1 VTTQIRPVGPG
12 EFDGF
17 VATLELI
24 AGRQPSE
31 EVLEDA
37 RAAIDPGR
45 TLAVFEEDTMIAG
58 TSWDVLELTVPGPVV
73 LPAARLMQA
82 GVLPTHRH
90 QGVMTQLLV
99 REAVDIGRAGLP
111 LAMFTTTGP
120 GIYRRIGYGPATT
133 SVELE
138 VETVHAALDVPIGTE
153 GRMRVIGGEE
163 AARTVRDVFERHRRL
178 QPGQVLRTDAFW
190 RVWGVDRPRYRRSD
204 ASERFVAVYET
215 DGGADG
221 YVTYRL
227 GYGSPRDDPVRTF
240 LVEDLVAV
248 TDVARRSLWAF
259 CLGFR
264 QAARV
269 VAENVP
275 PDDPVRWMLADPRR
289 LRLLRAR
296 EFLWVRLADVATAL
310 SARAYGAADT
320 LVFDVR
326 DSVWPENARR
336 FRLVA
341 AAEEAEC
348 APTGEEADLAL
359 DVADLSS
366 AYLGDVAFATLSRAG
381 RVEERSAGA
390 IARAD
395 ALFAWRPAPWTVADW

>member
-1 VTTQIRPVGPG
+1 M
-12 EFDGF
+12 F

-37 RAAIDPGR
+37 RAAIDPAR
-45 TLAVFEEDTMIAG
+45 TLAVFEGDTMIAG
-58 TSWDVLELTVPGPVV
+58 TSWDVLELTVPGPFV

-82 GVLPTHRH
+82 GVLPTHRR
-90 QGVMTQLLV
+90 QGVMKQLLV
-99 REAVDIGRAGLP
+99 REAVDIGHAGLP

-120 GIYRRIGYGPATT
+120 GIYRRVGYGPATT

-138 VETVHAALDVPIGTE
+138 VETVHAALDVPVGPE
-153 GRMRVIGGEE
+153 GRMRLIGGEE
-163 AARTVRDVFERHRRL
+163 AARTVPDVFERHRRL

-190 RVWGVDRPRYRRSD
+190 RVWTADRPRYRRGD

-215 DGGADG
+215 GDVVDG
-221 YVTYRL
+221 YLTYRL

-240 LVEDLVAV
+240 LVDDLVAV
-248 TDVARRSLWAF
+248 TDVALRSLWAY

-275 PDDPVRWMLADPRR
+275 PDDPVRWMLDDPRR

-296 EFLWVRLADVATAL
+296 EFLWLRLVDVARAL

-320 LVFDVR
+320 LVLDVR

-336 FRLVA
+336 FRLA
-341 AAEEAEC
+341 AASGGAEC
-348 APTGEEADLAL
+348 EPTAAAADLAL

-366 AYLGDVAFATLSRAG
+366 AYLGDVAFATLVRAG
-381 RVEERSAGA
+381 RVEERTEGA
-390 IARAD
+390 ATRAD
-395 ALFAWRPAPWTVADW
+395 ALFACRPAPWTVTDW